1 MTKNRQTKAHTDMK
15 KRILAALL
23 ALAAIVC
30 SCTINEDP
38 ESSQGGLSD
47 DGTIVSNPTATIE
60 PFILDDGTE
69 Q

>member
-1 MTKNRQTKAHTDMK
+1 MK